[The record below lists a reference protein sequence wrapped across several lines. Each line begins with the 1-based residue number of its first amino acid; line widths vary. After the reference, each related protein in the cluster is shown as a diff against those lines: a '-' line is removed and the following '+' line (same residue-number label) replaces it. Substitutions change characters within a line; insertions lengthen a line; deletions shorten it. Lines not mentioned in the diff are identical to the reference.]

1 MTNEFIALVVP
12 ALLLFSAI
20 GILLFGLTSY
30 YTKNRGYFITL
41 ITLFVTF
48 SISVGAIS
56 EKHSIEVFPE
66 YFNSMIVYDTFSATF
81 ISLFLFGG
89 FLTLAIA
96 KSFIDKTNFFTFES
110 FVLLQFSLFGMVML
124 SMANELLTAFISLEI
139 ASMSVYVLVGLNR
152 HSLKASEAFFKYL
165 LLGSFAASFYL
176 LGMMLIYAQAKSTNL
191 DVIAEYILVT
201 DLNSQLLII
210 AGGLLVMITILFKI
224 AAVPFGAWVLD
235 VYEGASLP
243 ITAYMA
249 GVFKIAVFAFAL
261 RIFLLDYITYK
272 DIYDPLILGGAI
284 VTMLTGSILAVIQSS
299 VKKMLAASSVVHS
312 GYLLIAFASASAGDA
327 STGSSSAIIFY
338 LFAYFISAIGAFGV
352 LSYISKG
359 GDKLI
364 AYDDLNGLGKDRPII
379 AAALTIFLLSLA
391 GFPSTIGF
399 IGKFY
404 IFTSAIEAGY
414 TFFAVFG
421 AITAFIS
428 IYYYFKVIVHLYFKD
443 IVHVKVN
450 YGYKISFTFIIFCA
464 LIVLW
469 GGVGTSLF
477 LNIPGINELN
487 ELSKYAIQSLYL

>member
-1 MTNEFIALVVP
+1 MTNESVALVIP

-30 YTKNRGYFITL
+30 YTKNRGYAVTL
-41 ITLFVTF
+41 VTLFV
-48 SISVGAIS
+48 SLYISVGAIS
-56 EKHSIEVFPE
+56 EKHSVEVLPE
-66 YFNSMIVYDTFSATF
+66 FFNSMIVYDTFSAVF
-81 ISLFLFGG
+81 ISLFLFGA

-96 KSFIDKTNFFTFES
+96 KSFIDRTNFFTFES
-110 FVLLQFSLFGMVML
+110 YVLLLFSLFGMVML

-176 LGMMLIYAQAKSTNL
+176 LGMMLIYAQVKSTNL

-201 DLNSQLLII
+201 DLNSQLLVI
-210 AGGLLVMITILFKI
+210 AGGLLIMITILFKI

-261 RIFLLDYITYK
+261 RLFLLDYITYK
-272 DIYDPLILGGAI
+272 EIYDPLILGGAM
-284 VTMLTGSILAVIQSS
+284 VTMLAGSILAVIQTS

-312 GYLLIAFASASAGDA
+312 GYLLIAFASAGGNITS
-327 STGSSSAIIFY
+327 SSSAIIFY
-338 LFAYFISAIGAFGV
+338 LFAYLISAIGAFGV

-359 GDKLI
+359 SEKVI
-364 AYDDLNGLGKDRPII
+364 RFDDLNGFSKNHPLIS
-379 AAALTIFLLSLA
+379 AALTIFMLSLA

-414 TFFAVFG
+414 TFFAIIG

-428 IYYYFKVIVHLYFKD
+428 IYYYFKVIVHMYFKSAETSE
-443 IVHVKVN
+443 VS
-450 YGYKISFTFIIFCA
+450 YGYKVSLAFIVFCA

-469 GGVGTSLF
+469 GGVGTSLL
-477 LNIPGINELN
+477 LNLPGINELN